1 MQSLH
6 FLVVDSDTEQRNHIK
21 FALERAFK
29 ESHIDDSADYDDTV
43 IKLSEKYYDLLILNT
58 TDKAMKPKEILKTV
72 ASQRFKKKTY
82 CLVIVSK
89 GDRELLLEALNIA
102 ADGYIYKPFTIGGLV
117 SKLVELDQR
126 FDRRQFCRESIIGN
140 LLFEFDGNTLEA
152 EIVDISL
159 GGVLV
164 NLQRQ
169 GAMPQIL
176 QKIKV
181 LFPKFSYA
189 GEVLSVDALVIR
201 IQAIEIDPS
210 SKTVRYA
217 VKFVGQD
224 QQKVELLKEAV
235 EQIKAAV

>member
-29 ESHIDDSADYDDTV
+29 ESHIDDSSDYDDAV
-43 IKLSEKYYDLLILNT
+43 IKLSEKYYDLLLLNT
-58 TDKAMKPKEILKTV
+58 TDKAMRPKEILKT
-72 ASQRFKKKTY
+72 ATSQRFKKKTY

-89 GDRELLLEALNIA
+89 GDRELLIEALNIG
-102 ADGYIYKPFTIGGLV
+102 ADGYIYKPFSIEGLV
-117 SKLVELDQR
+117 NKLVELDQR

-169 GAMPQIL
+169 GVIPQIL

-181 LFPKFSYA
+181 LFPKFAYPD
-189 GEVLSVDALVIR
+189 VLSVDALVIR

-217 VKFVGQD
+217 VKFVEQD
-224 QQKVELLKEAV
+224 QQKLELLKDAV
-235 EQIKAAV
+235 EHIKGDV